1 MRVAILI
8 ALCAGTG
15 CGGPDVALLTWD
27 TIDLDD
33 VEGKLAAPTATVA
46 DLQAGI
52 DKIGD
57 ELSDLEI
64 LGGEGFDLYEA
75 IDDPNETVPTVYE
88 SSDDQETGTQAYMRV
103 ACSGPDGNGPDP
115 DFAFGSVK
123 FDGPTIRYGT
133 VEEGES
139 ISIAG
144 PIYLTFDDCRAGD
157 ALMVG
162 GIPGYYDDV
171 ENRLGL
177 DGELTIELVEE
188 DRILRQ
194 GPVIIYQDAEQVA
207 VAWFIVPERYGV
219 ARAVSGSGFV
229 SFGVELA
236 DGSATCTWGDGL
248 SCEITS
254 D

>member
-1 MRVAILI
+1 MRVAILLS
-8 ALCAGTG
+8 LCAATG
-15 CGGPDVALLTWD
+15 CGPDVALLTWD

-33 VEGKLAAPTATVA
+33 VTAKLAAPTATVA
-46 DLQAGI
+46 DFQAGI

-57 ELSDLEI
+57 ELGELEI

-75 IDDPNETVPTVYE
+75 IDDPNETTPTVSE
-88 SSDDQETGTQAYMRV
+88 STDDQTTGTQAFMRV
-103 ACSGPDGNGPDP
+103 ACSGPDGDGPDP

-123 FDGPTIRYGT
+123 FDGPTIRYAN
-133 VEEGES
+133 VEKGES
-139 ISIAG
+139 VSVAG
-144 PIYLTFDDCRAGD
+144 PIYLTFDDCRVRD
-157 ALMVG
+157 VLMTG

-171 ENRLGL
+171 ANRLGM

-194 GPVIIYQDAEQVA
+194 GPVIVYQDTKQSA
-207 VAWFIVPERYGV
+207 VAWFIVPERYGTV
-219 ARAVSGSGFV
+219 RAVSGSDYT

-236 DGSATCTWGDGL
+236 DGSATCTWGNGL